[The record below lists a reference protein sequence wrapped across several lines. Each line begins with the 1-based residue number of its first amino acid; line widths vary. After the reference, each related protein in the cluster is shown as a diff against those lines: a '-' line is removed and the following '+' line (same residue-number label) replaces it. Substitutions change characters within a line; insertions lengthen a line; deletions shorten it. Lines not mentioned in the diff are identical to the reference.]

1 MDLLF
6 SFGRV
11 LFVSSWEEVEGQSKQ
26 PWFGWSAISVQ
37 EIKKARQNVH
47 FSCAELQIEKKN
59 SSKNKKKFQKKSG
72 LRNTHT
78 TWRYYIKLIDISHAF
93 GYSSQAHRHQRVLL
107 SRLEYISRVHVE
119 Q

>member
-47 FSCAELQIEKKN
+47 FSCAELQIEKKTVQRIR
-59 SSKNKKKFQKKSG
+59 KNFKKKVG
-72 LRNTHT
+72 WETHT
-78 TWRYYIKLIDISHAF
+78 QHGGIISSWSTFRMRLGTAAKHTATSVFYYQ
-93 GYSSQAHRHQRVLL
+93 G
-107 SRLEYISRVHVE
+107 
-119 Q
+119 